1 MSLFNKIALVTGG
14 SRGIGRAIALGLA
27 KEGANVAINYSVR
40 KDKADEVVN
49 LINKE
54 GRRALAI
61 QVDVSKQEAVNEMV
75 GMVIKEFGRID
86 ILVNNAGVFWKTRG
100 VLEAEKEQWERL
112 MGINLYGIQYCVQ
125 AVAPYMIKQ
134 RYGKV
139 INISSIAG
147 IGISGKR
154 SIAYEVSKAA
164 VIMLTKKLADEL
176 GEFNI
181 NVNAIAPGYIDT
193 DLLRDR
199 SEESLKELF
208 ERVKTNTALR
218 RVGTAEE
225 VANLAV
231 FLASD
236 KSSFITGQVIVID
249 GGRRDYFTHSV

>member
-1 MSLFNKIALVTGG
+1 MNLFNKISLVTGA

-27 KEGANVAINYSVR
+27 KEGADVVVNYSTR
-40 KDKADEVVN
+40 REKADEVVD
-49 LINKE
+49 LIKKE
-54 GRRALAI
+54 GRRGLAI
-61 QVDVSKQEAVNEMV
+61 QADVSKQGEVKKMVEMA
-75 GMVIKEFGRID
+75 IKEFGRID

-100 VLEAEKEQWERL
+100 VLEAEEEQWEKL
-112 MGINLYGIQYCVQ
+112 MGINLYGVQYCVQ
-125 AVAPYMIKQ
+125 AVAPHMIKQ
-134 RYGKV
+134 RYGKI
-139 INISSIAG
+139 INIASIAG

-154 SIAYEVSKAA
+154 SIAYEISKAA

-218 RVGTAEE
+218 RVGKAEE
-225 VANLAV
+225 VADLAV
-231 FLASD
+231 FLSSD